1 MDNNFADGLFNYSGK
16 LDASLL
22 LCATLRGKANNSLK
36 SYKSAFSAWKKFAIK
51 NDLNIFPMN
60 KVEFSVFLIT
70 KAEEGACW
78 STLNMYICSA
88 KFFLKLFQQPDMCL
102 NLVDIQISNY
112 LKKFC
117 RKPDNKRRPLSKAEF
132 DLIIQS
138 NSQFLNSIVILRDL
152 TLLIF
157 GWIGFMRFSDLAQI
171 KFCNVSLNSN
181 QVKIRIFNAK
191 NDKYKNGQ
199 TINFRLNDLLLK
211 IVLRY
216 IRFSGLKSLHF
227 DKDVFLFCNIVN
239 NCCNLMESLAYS
251 EMRSAIFKLCN
262 SVGIN
267 TERIGTHSLRI
278 GGCSE
283 ASRRGVPDYILDFHG
298 RWALNSNARARYQRV
313 EGEDIFYVSDV
324 LNK

>member
-1 MDNNFADGLFNYSGK
+1 
-16 LDASLL
+16 
-22 LCATLRGKANNSLK
+22 
-36 SYKSAFSAWKKFAIK
+36 
-51 NDLNIFPMN
+51 
-60 KVEFSVFLIT
+60 
-70 KAEEGACW
+70 
-78 STLNMYICSA
+78 MYICSA
-88 KFFLKLFQQPDMCL
+88 KFFLKLFQQPDICL

-117 RKPDNKRRPLSKAEF
+117 RKPNNKRRPLSKAEF

-138 NSQFLNSIVILRDL
+138 HSQFLNSIVILRDL

-171 KFCNVSLNSN
+171 KFSNVSLNSN

-199 TINFRLNDLLLK
+199 TVNFRLNDLLLK

-216 IRFSGLKSLHF
+216 IRFSGLKSLSLN
-227 DKDVFLFCNIVN
+227 KDVFLFCNIVDN
-239 NCCNLMESLAYS
+239 SCNLYESLSYS
-251 EMRSAIFKLCN
+251 EMRSAIFNLCN
-262 SVGIN
+262 FVGIN

-324 LNK
+324 LNI